1 MDYIFQLISSLGMG
15 VKYTAGLFIIT
26 LLLSFPLGFG
36 LVFIRRCRFA
46 PLRGIAAGYVW
57 LMRGTPLLLQLYF
70 IYYGLPAIPYIGEM
84 LTFDRFTA
92 ACIAFVLNY
101 TAYFCEIF
109 RGGIKAIPRGQYDA
123 AHVLGM
129 SPLQTQT
136 RIVIPQMLRVVL
148 PALGNESMT
157 LVKDTAMVTAI
168 GVTEILYFAK
178 AAVNR
183 DVDATAYIVAAAFYL
198 MMNTLLSRLFKRLEA
213 RCSF

>member
-1 MDYIFQLISSLGMG
+1 
-15 VKYTAGLFIIT
+15 
-26 LLLSFPLGFG
+26 
-36 LVFIRRCRFA
+36 
-46 PLRGIAAGYVW
+46 VW

-178 AAVNR
+178 ATVNR
-183 DVDATAYIVAAAFYL
+183 QAVFTAYPVAAVFYL
-198 MMNTLLSRLFKRLEA
+198 VMTFAITKLFDYLE
-213 RCSF
+213 RRYSF